1 MKKIKY
7 FMLPVLL
14 LIVSQIICGQT
25 SGGEIKREKIVTHK
39 KKHNKKIMAVTIKTC
54 IQNQVHT

>member
-25 SGGEIKREKIVTHK
+25 SGGEIKREK
-39 KKHNKKIMAVTIKTC
+39 
-54 IQNQVHT
+54 